1 MKPTYEILEN
11 IAELNPTI
19 THFSLRLYKHITG
32 QGLKSYTLNSEYKYL
47 SIEELP
53 TLEKSI
59 ELYESQGW
67 NIGLT
72 SRVQTTD
79 GTKYLLMLDFAIPIS
94 EKAERELSEKIH
106 TFNISGDA
114 PYKMDGYLIQT
125 NRSYHYLG
133 KYITDESNFINF
145 IGSSILFRHVD
156 QSDFV
161 VDDRWVGYTLK
172 RTFATI
178 RIGHKDEQ
186 LPVVIREI

>member
-1 MKPTYEILEN
+1 MKPTYKVLED
-11 IAELNPTI
+11 IAKQNPTI
-19 THFSLRLYKHITG
+19 THFTLRLYKHITG
-32 QGLKSYTLNSEYKYL
+32 QGLKSYTLNSEYRYL

-79 GTKYLLMLDFAIPIS
+79 GTKHLLMLDFAIPIS
-94 EKAERELSEKIH
+94 AKAESEISEKIH
-106 TFNISGDA
+106 TFNISGDV

-125 NRSYHYLG
+125 NKSYHYLG

-145 IGSSILFRHVD
+145 IGSSMLFRHID

-178 RIGHKDEQ
+178 RISHKDGQ
-186 LPVVIREI
+186 LPVVIREV